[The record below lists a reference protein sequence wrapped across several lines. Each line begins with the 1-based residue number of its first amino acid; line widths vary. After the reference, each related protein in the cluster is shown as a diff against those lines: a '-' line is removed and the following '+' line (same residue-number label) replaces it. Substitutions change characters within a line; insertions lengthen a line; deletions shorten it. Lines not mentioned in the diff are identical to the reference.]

1 MGDTLLPQVI
11 INGVTLGT
19 NYVLMA
25 LGFTMIFGVLRIV
38 NFAHGEFYML
48 GAFFVLMAIV
58 KFQVGYFLAVV
69 IAVISIGL
77 LGFLAEEVIFRRF
90 RDKELEGMIVAL
102 GLSILIQNL
111 GLVAWGPYDLSIP
124 PVFSGVLKIGS
135 MFYPV
140 ERLMVVVLSFL
151 LMAGFYLFLKR
162 TKLGLAIQAIAQDT
176 EIARVQGMRINRLYP
191 LAFAIGTG
199 LAAAAGAVIG
209 PLFQLNPWMGIM
221 PQVKAFIVV
230 ILGGIGSIPGAFL
243 GGLILGVAE
252 SAHSANSAH
261 VPAIRARRLRNL
273 LMRPV
278 RCSGP
283 GHCAAG
289 ATLTPRRPA
298 ASMARPTTPA
308 RFACSMNSLT

>member
-48 GAFFVLMAIV
+48 GAFFVLTAIV
-58 KFQVGYFLAVV
+58 KFQVSYFLAVV

-77 LGFLAEEVIFRRF
+77 LGFLAEEVIFRKF

-151 LMAGFYLFLKR
+151 LMAGFYLFLKK

-176 EIARVQGMRINRLYP
+176 EIARVQGIRINRLYP

-252 SAHSANSAH
+252 SFVSTYASKAMADMLGFIIVIGILLFRPSGLFGHSH
-261 VPAIRARRLRNL
+261 MTR
-273 LMRPV
+273 
-278 RCSGP
+278 
-283 GHCAAG
+283 
-289 ATLTPRRPA
+289 
-298 ASMARPTTPA
+298 
-308 RFACSMNSLT
+308 

>member
-48 GAFFVLMAIV
+48 GAFFVLTAIV
-58 KFQVGYFLAVV
+58 KFQVSYFLAVV

-77 LGFLAEEVIFRRF
+77 LGFLAEEVIFRKF

-102 GLSILIQNL
+102 GLSILMQNL

-140 ERLMVVVLSFL
+140 ERLMVVLLSFL
-151 LMAGFYLFLKR
+151 LMAGFYLFLKK

-199 LAAAAGAVIG
+199 LAAAAGSVIG
-209 PLFQLNPWMGIM
+209 PLFQLNLWMGIM

-252 SAHSANSAH
+252 SFVSTYASKAMADMLGFIIVIGILLFRPSGLFGHSH
-261 VPAIRARRLRNL
+261 MTR
-273 LMRPV
+273 
-278 RCSGP
+278 
-283 GHCAAG
+283 
-289 ATLTPRRPA
+289 
-298 ASMARPTTPA
+298 
-308 RFACSMNSLT
+308 

>member
-1 MGDTLLPQVI
+1 MGSTLLPQVI
-11 INGVTLGT
+11 LNGVTLGT

-48 GAFFVLMAIV
+48 GAFFVLTAIV
-58 KFQVGYFLAVV
+58 KLQLSYFLSVV
-69 IAVISIGL
+69 IAVISVGL
-77 LGFLAEEVIFRRF
+77 LGLFTEEVIFRRF

-111 GLVAWGPYDLSIP
+111 GLVTWGPYDLSIP
-124 PVFSGVLKIGS
+124 PVFTGVLKIGS
-135 MFYPV
+135 MFYPM
-140 ERLMVVVLSFL
+140 ERLMVVLLSFL
-151 LMAGFYLFLKR
+151 LMAGFYLFIKR

-243 GGLILGVAE
+243 GGFILGVAE
-252 SAHSANSAH
+252 SFVSTYATKAIADMLGFIIVICILLFRPSGLFGHSQLS
-261 VPAIRARRLRNL
+261 R
-273 LMRPV
+273 
-278 RCSGP
+278 
-283 GHCAAG
+283 
-289 ATLTPRRPA
+289 
-298 ASMARPTTPA
+298 
-308 RFACSMNSLT
+308 

>member
-1 MGDTLLPQVI
+1 LGETLLPQVI

-19 NYVLMA
+19 NYILMA
-25 LGFTMIFGVLRIV
+25 LGFTLIFGVLRIV

-48 GAFFVLMAIV
+48 GAFFVLTAIV
-58 KFQVGYFLAVV
+58 KFEVNYLLAAI
-69 IAVISIGL
+69 IAVLVIGL
-77 LGFLAEEVIFRRF
+77 LGYLTEEVIFRRF
-90 RDKELEGMIVAL
+90 RDKELEGMIIAL
-102 GLSILIQNL
+102 GLSILLQNL

-124 PVFSGVLKIGS
+124 PVFTGILKIGTL
-135 MFYPV
+135 FYPV
-140 ERLMVVVLSFL
+140 ERLMVVLLSLL

-162 TKLGLAIQAIAQDT
+162 TKVGLAIQAIAQDT

-252 SAHSANSAH
+252 SFVSTYASKALAD
-261 VPAIRARRLRNL
+261 L
-273 LMRPV
+273 LGFILVIGILLFRP
-278 RCSGP
+278 SGLF
-283 GHCAAG
+283 G
-289 ATLTPRRPA
+289 RSQMSR
-298 ASMARPTTPA
+298 
-308 RFACSMNSLT
+308 

>member
-1 MGDTLLPQVI
+1 MGDMLLPQVI
-11 INGVTLGT
+11 INGMTLGT
-19 NYVLMA
+19 NYILMA

-58 KFQVGYFLAVV
+58 KLQINYYLAMV
-69 IAVISIGL
+69 IAVVAIGL

-102 GLSILIQNL
+102 GLSILMQNL

-124 PVFSGVLKIGS
+124 PVFTGVLKIGS

-140 ERLMVVVLSFL
+140 ERLMVVLLSFL

-162 TKLGLAIQAIAQDT
+162 TRLGLAIQAIAQDT

-252 SAHSANSAH
+252 SFVSTYASKALADMLGFIIVIVILLFRPSGLFGHSQMS
-261 VPAIRARRLRNL
+261 R
-273 LMRPV
+273 
-278 RCSGP
+278 
-283 GHCAAG
+283 
-289 ATLTPRRPA
+289 
-298 ASMARPTTPA
+298 
-308 RFACSMNSLT
+308 

>member
-1 MGDTLLPQVI
+1 MGETLLPQVI

-19 NYVLMA
+19 NYILMA
-25 LGFTMIFGVLRIV
+25 LGFTLIFGVLRIV

-48 GAFFVLMAIV
+48 GAFFVLTAIV
-58 KFQVGYFLAVV
+58 KFEVNYVLAAI
-69 IAVISIGL
+69 IAVLVIGL
-77 LGFLAEEVIFRRF
+77 LGYLTEEVIFRRF
-90 RDKELEGMIVAL
+90 RDKELEGMIIAL
-102 GLSILIQNL
+102 GLSILLQNL

-124 PVFSGVLKIGS
+124 PVFTGVLKIGTL
-135 MFYPV
+135 FYPM
-140 ERLMVVVLSFL
+140 ERLMVVLLSFL
-151 LMAGFYLFLKR
+151 LMAGFYLFLKK

-252 SAHSANSAH
+252 SFVSTYASKALAD
-261 VPAIRARRLRNL
+261 L
-273 LMRPV
+273 LGFILVIGILLFRP
-278 RCSGP
+278 SGLF
-283 GHCAAG
+283 G
-289 ATLTPRRPA
+289 RSQVSR
-298 ASMARPTTPA
+298 
-308 RFACSMNSLT
+308 

>member
-19 NYVLMA
+19 NYILMA

-38 NFAHGEFYML
+38 NFAPGEFYMV
-48 GAFFVLMAIV
+48 GAFLVLTAMVKLEVSYFVAAA
-58 KFQVGYFLAVV
+58 LAVL
-69 IAVISIGL
+69 AVGVM
-77 LGFLAEEVIFRRF
+77 GYLAEAVIFRKF

-102 GLSILIQNL
+102 GLSILMQNL
-111 GLVAWGPYDLSIP
+111 GQVAWGPYDLSIP
-124 PVFSGVLKIGS
+124 PVFTGVLKIGS
-135 MFYPV
+135 MFYPL
-140 ERLMVVVLSFL
+140 ERLMVVLLSFL

-176 EIARVQGMRINRLYP
+176 EIARVQGIRINRLYP

-252 SAHSANSAH
+252 SFVSTYASKAIADMLGFVLVIGILLFRPSGLFGHSQVS
-261 VPAIRARRLRNL
+261 R
-273 LMRPV
+273 
-278 RCSGP
+278 
-283 GHCAAG
+283 
-289 ATLTPRRPA
+289 
-298 ASMARPTTPA
+298 
-308 RFACSMNSLT
+308 

>member
-1 MGDTLLPQVI
+1 LGDTLLPQVM

-48 GAFFVLMAIV
+48 GAFFVLTAIV
-58 KFQVGYFLAVV
+58 KFQVSYFLAVV
-69 IAVISIGL
+69 IAVISVGL
-77 LGFLAEEVIFRRF
+77 LGFLAEKVIFRRF

-151 LMAGFYLFLKR
+151 LMVGFYLFLKK
-162 TKLGLAIQAIAQDT
+162 TKLVLAIQAIAQDT
-176 EIARVQGMRINRLYP
+176 EIARVQGIRINRLYP

-252 SAHSANSAH
+252 SFVSTYASKAMADMLGFIIVIGILLFRPSGLFGHSHLS
-261 VPAIRARRLRNL
+261 R
-273 LMRPV
+273 
-278 RCSGP
+278 
-283 GHCAAG
+283 
-289 ATLTPRRPA
+289 
-298 ASMARPTTPA
+298 
-308 RFACSMNSLT
+308 

>member
-1 MGDTLLPQVI
+1 LGETLLPQVI

-19 NYVLMA
+19 NYILMA
-25 LGFTMIFGVLRIV
+25 LGFTLIFGVLRIV

-48 GAFFVLMAIV
+48 GAFFVLTAIV
-58 KFQVGYFLAVV
+58 KFEVNYVLAAI
-69 IAVISIGL
+69 IAVLVIGL
-77 LGFLAEEVIFRRF
+77 LGYLTEEVIFRRF
-90 RDKELEGMIVAL
+90 RDKELEGMIIAL
-102 GLSILIQNL
+102 GLSILLQNL

-124 PVFSGVLKIGS
+124 PVFTGVLKIGTL
-135 MFYPV
+135 FYPM
-140 ERLMVVVLSFL
+140 ERLMVVLLSFL
-151 LMAGFYLFLKR
+151 LMAGFYLFLKK

-252 SAHSANSAH
+252 SFVSTYASKALAD
-261 VPAIRARRLRNL
+261 L
-273 LMRPV
+273 LGFILVIGILLFRP
-278 RCSGP
+278 SGLF
-283 GHCAAG
+283 G
-289 ATLTPRRPA
+289 RSQVSR
-298 ASMARPTTPA
+298 
-308 RFACSMNSLT
+308 

>member
-1 MGDTLLPQVI
+1 LGETLLPQVI

-19 NYVLMA
+19 NYILMA
-25 LGFTMIFGVLRIV
+25 LGFTLIFGVLRIV

-48 GAFFVLMAIV
+48 GAFFVLTAIV
-58 KFQVGYFLAVV
+58 KFEFNYLLAAI
-69 IAVISIGL
+69 IAVMAIGL
-77 LGFLAEEVIFRRF
+77 LGYLTEEVIFRRF
-90 RDKELEGMIVAL
+90 RDKELEGMIIAL
-102 GLSILIQNL
+102 GLSILLQNL

-124 PVFSGVLKIGS
+124 PVFTGVLKVGTL
-135 MFYPV
+135 FYPM
-140 ERLMVVVLSFL
+140 ERLMVVLLSFL
-151 LMAGFYLFLKR
+151 LMAGFYLFLKK

-252 SAHSANSAH
+252 SFVSTYASKALAD
-261 VPAIRARRLRNL
+261 L
-273 LMRPV
+273 LGFILVIGILLFRP
-278 RCSGP
+278 SGLF
-283 GHCAAG
+283 GRSQ
-289 ATLTPRRPA
+289 LSR
-298 ASMARPTTPA
+298 
-308 RFACSMNSLT
+308 

>member
-1 MGDTLLPQVI
+1 MGSTLLPQVI
-11 INGVTLGT
+11 LNGVTLGT

-48 GAFFVLMAIV
+48 GAFFVLTVIT
-58 KFQVGYFLAVV
+58 KLQIGYFPAVV
-69 IAVISIGL
+69 IAVISVGL
-77 LGFLAEEVIFRRF
+77 LGIFTEEVIFRRF

-111 GLVAWGPYDLSIP
+111 GLVTWGPYDLSIP
-124 PVFSGVLKIGS
+124 PVFTGVLKIGS

-140 ERLMVVVLSFL
+140 ERLMVVLLSFL
-151 LMAGFYLFLKR
+151 LMAGFYLFIKR

-243 GGLILGVAE
+243 GGFILGVAE
-252 SAHSANSAH
+252 SFVSTYATKAIADMLGFIIVICILLFRPSGLFGHSQLS
-261 VPAIRARRLRNL
+261 R
-273 LMRPV
+273 
-278 RCSGP
+278 
-283 GHCAAG
+283 
-289 ATLTPRRPA
+289 
-298 ASMARPTTPA
+298 
-308 RFACSMNSLT
+308 

>member
-1 MGDTLLPQVI
+1 LGDTLLPQVI

-48 GAFFVLMAIV
+48 GAFFVLTAIV
-58 KFQVGYFLAVV
+58 KFQVSYFLAVV

-77 LGFLAEEVIFRRF
+77 LGFLAEEVIFRKF

-102 GLSILIQNL
+102 GLSILMQNL

-140 ERLMVVVLSFL
+140 ERLMVVLLSFL
-151 LMAGFYLFLKR
+151 LMAGFYLFLKK

-199 LAAAAGAVIG
+199 LAAAAGSVIG
-209 PLFQLNPWMGIM
+209 PLFQLNLWMGIM

-252 SAHSANSAH
+252 SFVSTYASKAMADMLGFIIVIGILLFRPSGLFGHSH
-261 VPAIRARRLRNL
+261 MTR
-273 LMRPV
+273 
-278 RCSGP
+278 
-283 GHCAAG
+283 
-289 ATLTPRRPA
+289 
-298 ASMARPTTPA
+298 
-308 RFACSMNSLT
+308 

>member
-48 GAFFVLMAIV
+48 GAFFVLTAIA
-58 KFQVGYFLAVV
+58 KFHLSYFLAVV
-69 IAVISIGL
+69 LAVILIGL
-77 LGFLAEEVIFRRF
+77 LGLLAEEVIFRQF

-140 ERLMVVVLSFL
+140 ERLMVVLLSFL

-176 EIARVQGMRINRLYP
+176 EIARVQGIRINRLYP

-199 LAAAAGAVIG
+199 LAAAAGSIIG

-221 PQVKAFIVV
+221 PQIKAFIVV

-243 GGLILGVAE
+243 GGFILGVAE
-252 SAHSANSAH
+252 SFVSTYASKALADMLGFII
-261 VPAIRARRLRNL
+261 VIGIL
-273 LMRPV
+273 LF
-278 RCSGP
+278 
-283 GHCAAG
+283 
-289 ATLTPRRPA
+289 RPA
-298 ASMARPTTPA
+298 GLFGHSHLSR
-308 RFACSMNSLT
+308 

>member
-1 MGDTLLPQVI
+1 MGFTLLPQVI
-11 INGVTLGT
+11 LNGVTLGT

-48 GAFFVLMAIV
+48 GAFFVLTVITEL
-58 KFQVGYFLAVV
+58 QIGYFPAVV
-69 IAVISIGL
+69 IAVISVGL
-77 LGFLAEEVIFRRF
+77 LGLFTEEVIFRRF

-111 GLVAWGPYDLSIP
+111 GLVTWGPYDLSIP
-124 PVFSGVLKIGS
+124 PVFTGVLKIGS

-140 ERLMVVVLSFL
+140 ERLMVVLLSFL

-243 GGLILGVAE
+243 GGFILGVAE
-252 SAHSANSAH
+252 SFVSTYATKAIADMLGFIIVICILLFRPSGLFGHSQLS
-261 VPAIRARRLRNL
+261 R
-273 LMRPV
+273 
-278 RCSGP
+278 
-283 GHCAAG
+283 
-289 ATLTPRRPA
+289 
-298 ASMARPTTPA
+298 
-308 RFACSMNSLT
+308 

>member
-1 MGDTLLPQVI
+1 LLPQVI

-19 NYVLMA
+19 NYILMA

-48 GAFFVLMAIV
+48 GAFLVLTAIV
-58 KFQVGYFLAVV
+58 KLEVSYFVAAALAVL
-69 IAVISIGL
+69 SIGL
-77 LGFLAEEVIFRRF
+77 LGYLAEEVIFRKF

-102 GLSILIQNL
+102 GLSILMQNL

-124 PVFSGVLKIGS
+124 PVFTGVLKIGS
-135 MFYPV
+135 MFYPL
-140 ERLMVVVLSFL
+140 ERLMVVLLSFL

-252 SAHSANSAH
+252 SFVSTYASKAIADMLGFVLVIGILLFRPSGLFGHSQVS
-261 VPAIRARRLRNL
+261 R
-273 LMRPV
+273 
-278 RCSGP
+278 
-283 GHCAAG
+283 
-289 ATLTPRRPA
+289 
-298 ASMARPTTPA
+298 
-308 RFACSMNSLT
+308 

>member
-1 MGDTLLPQVI
+1 LGDTLLPQVM

-48 GAFFVLMAIV
+48 GAFFVLTAIV
-58 KFQVGYFLAVV
+58 KFQVSYFLAVV
-69 IAVISIGL
+69 IAVISVGL
-77 LGFLAEEVIFRRF
+77 LGFLAEKVIFRRF

-151 LMAGFYLFLKR
+151 LMVGFYLFLKK

-176 EIARVQGMRINRLYP
+176 EIARVQGIRINRLYP

-252 SAHSANSAH
+252 SFVSTYASKAMADMLGFIIVIGILLFRPSGLFGHSHLS
-261 VPAIRARRLRNL
+261 R
-273 LMRPV
+273 
-278 RCSGP
+278 
-283 GHCAAG
+283 
-289 ATLTPRRPA
+289 
-298 ASMARPTTPA
+298 
-308 RFACSMNSLT
+308 

>member
-1 MGDTLLPQVI
+1 MGSTLLPQVI
-11 INGVTLGT
+11 LNGVTLGT

-48 GAFFVLMAIV
+48 GAFFVLTAIV
-58 KFQVGYFLAVV
+58 KLQLSYFLSVV
-69 IAVISIGL
+69 IAVISVGL
-77 LGFLAEEVIFRRF
+77 LGIFTEEVIFRRF

-111 GLVAWGPYDLSIP
+111 GLVTWGPYDLSIP
-124 PVFSGVLKIGS
+124 PVFTGVLKIGS

-140 ERLMVVVLSFL
+140 ERLMVVLLSFL
-151 LMAGFYLFLKR
+151 LMAGFYLFIKR

-243 GGLILGVAE
+243 GGFILGVAE
-252 SAHSANSAH
+252 SFVSTYATKAIADMLGFIIVICILLFRPSGLFGHSQLS
-261 VPAIRARRLRNL
+261 R
-273 LMRPV
+273 
-278 RCSGP
+278 
-283 GHCAAG
+283 
-289 ATLTPRRPA
+289 
-298 ASMARPTTPA
+298 
-308 RFACSMNSLT
+308 

>member
-1 MGDTLLPQVI
+1 MGETLLPQVI

-19 NYVLMA
+19 NYILMA
-25 LGFTMIFGVLRIV
+25 LGFTLIFGVLRIV

-48 GAFFVLMAIV
+48 GAFLVLTAIV
-58 KFQVGYFLAVV
+58 RFEVNYLLAAI
-69 IAVISIGL
+69 IAVMAIGL
-77 LGFLAEEVIFRRF
+77 LGYLTEEVIFRRF
-90 RDKELEGMIVAL
+90 RDKELEGMIIAL
-102 GLSILIQNL
+102 GLSILLQNL

-124 PVFSGVLKIGS
+124 PVFTGVLKIGTL
-135 MFYPV
+135 FYPV
-140 ERLMVVVLSFL
+140 ERLMVVLLSFL
-151 LMAGFYLFLKR
+151 LMAGFYLFLKK

-252 SAHSANSAH
+252 SFVSTYASKALAD
-261 VPAIRARRLRNL
+261 L
-273 LMRPV
+273 LGFILVIGILLFRP
-278 RCSGP
+278 SGLF
-283 GHCAAG
+283 GRSQ
-289 ATLTPRRPA
+289 LSR
-298 ASMARPTTPA
+298 
-308 RFACSMNSLT
+308 

>member
-1 MGDTLLPQVI
+1 LGDTLLPQVI

-19 NYVLMA
+19 NYILMA

-48 GAFFVLMAIV
+48 GAFLVLTAIV
-58 KFQVGYFLAVV
+58 KFQLGYFLAAV

-90 RDKELEGMIVAL
+90 RDKELEGMIAAL

-124 PVFSGVLKIGS
+124 PVFSGVLKIGPL
-135 MFYPV
+135 FYPV
-140 ERLMVVVLSFL
+140 ERLMVVALSCL

-199 LAAAAGAVIG
+199 LAASAGAVIG

-243 GGLILGVAE
+243 GGLILGLAE
-252 SAHSANSAH
+252 SFVSTYASKAMADMLGFILVIGILLFRPSGLFGHSYLS
-261 VPAIRARRLRNL
+261 R
-273 LMRPV
+273 
-278 RCSGP
+278 
-283 GHCAAG
+283 
-289 ATLTPRRPA
+289 
-298 ASMARPTTPA
+298 
-308 RFACSMNSLT
+308 

>member
-1 MGDTLLPQVI
+1 MGDTLLPQVM

-48 GAFFVLMAIV
+48 GAFFVLTAIV
-58 KFQVGYFLAVV
+58 KFQVSYFLAVV
-69 IAVISIGL
+69 FAVISVGV
-77 LGFLAEEVIFRRF
+77 LGFLAEKVIFRRF

-124 PVFSGVLKIGS
+124 PVFSGVLKMGS
-135 MFYPV
+135 LFYPV

-151 LMAGFYLFLKR
+151 LMVGFYLFLKK
-162 TKLGLAIQAIAQDT
+162 TQLGLAIQAIAQDT
-176 EIARVQGMRINRLYP
+176 EIARVQGIRINRLYP

-230 ILGGIGSIPGAFL
+230 ILGGIGSIPGALL

-252 SAHSANSAH
+252 SFVSTYASKAMADMLGFIIVIGILLFRPSGLFGHSHLS
-261 VPAIRARRLRNL
+261 R
-273 LMRPV
+273 
-278 RCSGP
+278 
-283 GHCAAG
+283 
-289 ATLTPRRPA
+289 
-298 ASMARPTTPA
+298 
-308 RFACSMNSLT
+308 

>member
-1 MGDTLLPQVI
+1 
-11 INGVTLGT
+11 
-19 NYVLMA
+19 
-25 LGFTMIFGVLRIV
+25 
-38 NFAHGEFYML
+38 ML
-48 GAFFVLMAIV
+48 GAFFVLTAIV
-58 KFQVGYFLAVV
+58 KFQVSYFLAVV
-69 IAVISIGL
+69 FAVISVGV
-77 LGFLAEEVIFRRF
+77 LGFLAEKVIFRRF

-124 PVFSGVLKIGS
+124 PVFSGVLKMGS

-151 LMAGFYLFLKR
+151 LMVGFYLFLKK

-176 EIARVQGMRINRLYP
+176 EIARVQGIRINRLYP

-230 ILGGIGSIPGAFL
+230 ILGGIGSIPGALL

-252 SAHSANSAH
+252 SFVSTYASKAMADMLGFIIVIGILLFRPSGLFGHSHLS
-261 VPAIRARRLRNL
+261 R
-273 LMRPV
+273 
-278 RCSGP
+278 
-283 GHCAAG
+283 
-289 ATLTPRRPA
+289 
-298 ASMARPTTPA
+298 
-308 RFACSMNSLT
+308 

>member
-19 NYVLMA
+19 NYILMA

-38 NFAHGEFYML
+38 NFAHGEFYMV
-48 GAFFVLMAIV
+48 GAFLVLTAMVKLEVSYFVAAA
-58 KFQVGYFLAVV
+58 LAVL
-69 IAVISIGL
+69 AVGVM
-77 LGFLAEEVIFRRF
+77 GYLAEAVIFRKF

-102 GLSILIQNL
+102 GLSILMQNL
-111 GLVAWGPYDLSIP
+111 GQVAWGPYDLSIP
-124 PVFSGVLKIGS
+124 PVFTGVLKIGS
-135 MFYPV
+135 MFYPL
-140 ERLMVVVLSFL
+140 ERLMVVLLSFL

-176 EIARVQGMRINRLYP
+176 EIARVQGIRINRLYP

-252 SAHSANSAH
+252 SFVSTYASKAIADMLGFVLVIGILLFRPSGLFGHSQVS
-261 VPAIRARRLRNL
+261 R
-273 LMRPV
+273 
-278 RCSGP
+278 
-283 GHCAAG
+283 
-289 ATLTPRRPA
+289 
-298 ASMARPTTPA
+298 
-308 RFACSMNSLT
+308 

>member
-19 NYVLMA
+19 NYILMA

-48 GAFFVLMAIV
+48 GAFLVLTAMVKLEVDYFVAAALAILLIGV
-58 KFQVGYFLAVV
+58 LGY
-69 IAVISIGL
+69 
-77 LGFLAEEVIFRRF
+77 LAEEVIFRKF

-102 GLSILIQNL
+102 GLSILMQNL

-124 PVFSGVLKIGS
+124 PVFTGVLKIGS
-135 MFYPV
+135 MFYPL
-140 ERLMVVVLSFL
+140 ERLMVVLLSFL

-252 SAHSANSAH
+252 SFVSTYASKAIADMLGFVLVIGILLFRPSGLLGHSQVS
-261 VPAIRARRLRNL
+261 R
-273 LMRPV
+273 
-278 RCSGP
+278 
-283 GHCAAG
+283 
-289 ATLTPRRPA
+289 
-298 ASMARPTTPA
+298 
-308 RFACSMNSLT
+308 

>member
-1 MGDTLLPQVI
+1 MGETLLPQVI

-19 NYVLMA
+19 NYILMA
-25 LGFTMIFGVLRIV
+25 LGFTLIFGVLRIV

-48 GAFFVLMAIV
+48 GAFLVLTAIV
-58 KFQVGYFLAVV
+58 KLEVNYFLAA
-69 IAVISIGL
+69 ILAVLVIGL
-77 LGFLAEEVIFRRF
+77 LGYLTEEVIFRRF
-90 RDKELEGMIVAL
+90 RDKELEGMIIAL
-102 GLSILIQNL
+102 GLSILLQNL

-124 PVFSGVLKIGS
+124 PVFTGVLKIGTL
-135 MFYPV
+135 FYPV
-140 ERLMVVVLSFL
+140 ERLMVVLLSFL
-151 LMAGFYLFLKR
+151 LMAGFYFFLKK

-191 LAFAIGTG
+191 LAFAVGTG

-252 SAHSANSAH
+252 SFVSTYASKALAD
-261 VPAIRARRLRNL
+261 L
-273 LMRPV
+273 LGFILVIGILLFRP
-278 RCSGP
+278 SGLF
-283 GHCAAG
+283 G
-289 ATLTPRRPA
+289 RSQVSR
-298 ASMARPTTPA
+298 
-308 RFACSMNSLT
+308 

>member
-1 MGDTLLPQVI
+1 LGDTLLPQVI

-48 GAFFVLMAIV
+48 GAFFVLTAIA
-58 KFQVGYFLAVV
+58 KFQLSYFLAVV
-69 IAVISIGL
+69 LAVIAIGL
-77 LGFLAEEVIFRRF
+77 LGLLAEEVIFRQF

-140 ERLMVVVLSFL
+140 ERLMVVLLSFL

-176 EIARVQGMRINRLYP
+176 EIARVQGIRINRLYP

-199 LAAAAGAVIG
+199 LAAAAGSIIG

-221 PQVKAFIVV
+221 PQIKAFIVV

-243 GGLILGVAE
+243 GGFILGVAE
-252 SAHSANSAH
+252 SFVSTYASKAMADMLGFIM
-261 VPAIRARRLRNL
+261 VIGIL
-273 LMRPV
+273 LF
-278 RCSGP
+278 
-283 GHCAAG
+283 
-289 ATLTPRRPA
+289 RPA
-298 ASMARPTTPA
+298 GLFGHSHLSR
-308 RFACSMNSLT
+308 

>member
-252 SAHSANSAH
+252 SFVSTYSSKAMADMLGFIIVIGILLFRPSGLFGHSHLS
-261 VPAIRARRLRNL
+261 R
-273 LMRPV
+273 
-278 RCSGP
+278 
-283 GHCAAG
+283 
-289 ATLTPRRPA
+289 
-298 ASMARPTTPA
+298 
-308 RFACSMNSLT
+308 

>member
-19 NYVLMA
+19 NYILMA

-48 GAFFVLMAIV
+48 GAFLVLTAIV
-58 KFQVGYFLAVV
+58 KLEIGYFLAAV

-77 LGFLAEEVIFRRF
+77 LGFLAEEVIFRKF
-90 RDKELEGMIVAL
+90 RDKELEGMIMAL
-102 GLSILIQNL
+102 GLSILMQNL

-124 PVFSGVLKIGS
+124 PVFTGVLKMGS

-140 ERLMVVVLSFL
+140 ERLMVVLLSFL

-162 TKLGLAIQAIAQDT
+162 TKLGLAIQAIALDT
-176 EIARVQGMRINRLYP
+176 EIARVQGIRINRLYP

-252 SAHSANSAH
+252 SFVSTYASKAIADMLGFILVIGILLFRPSGLFGHSQ
-261 VPAIRARRLRNL
+261 VTR
-273 LMRPV
+273 
-278 RCSGP
+278 
-283 GHCAAG
+283 
-289 ATLTPRRPA
+289 
-298 ASMARPTTPA
+298 
-308 RFACSMNSLT
+308 

>member
-19 NYVLMA
+19 NYILMA

-48 GAFFVLMAIV
+48 GAFLVLTAIV
-58 KFQVGYFLAVV
+58 KLEVSYFVAAVLAVV
-69 IAVISIGL
+69 FIGA
-77 LGFLAEEVIFRRF
+77 LGYLTEEVIFRKF

-102 GLSILIQNL
+102 GLSILMQNL

-124 PVFSGVLKIGS
+124 PVFTGVLKIGS
-135 MFYPV
+135 MFYPL
-140 ERLMVVVLSFL
+140 ERLMVVLLSFL
-151 LMAGFYLFLKR
+151 LMAAFYLFLKR

-252 SAHSANSAH
+252 SFVSTYASKAIADMLGFVLVIGILLFRPSGLFGHSQVS
-261 VPAIRARRLRNL
+261 R
-273 LMRPV
+273 
-278 RCSGP
+278 
-283 GHCAAG
+283 
-289 ATLTPRRPA
+289 
-298 ASMARPTTPA
+298 
-308 RFACSMNSLT
+308 